1 VKQEELLTMKFD
13 QLLTFLNDLTK
24 SEIFSNVNFLKYI
37 KGELDPILRNT
48 IEMQKEINDIKNLK
62 RGIQEFKITNTTLN
76 RMENEFNQIKS
87 NVASLLAFK

>member
-1 VKQEELLTMKFD
+1 MKQEELLTMKFD